1 MIPYLL
7 HVACL
12 IALCYGFYRLLLARE
27 TFFQLNRWIL
37 IGAIL
42 MAFLLPLWQI
52 PQQWTWRQAETA
64 FLTIKPV
71 EEPAAALAEEPT
83 KTSSSIEEAD
93 PVVQNPAMEKTNDL
107 ASANETPLAT
117 STPDNK
123 ETLTE
128 KSPAVPATAKPLQL
142 TFWSVLKYIYL
153 IGLGILALNFLI
165 QLISIAY
172 QRYTLPTIQDG
183 PFCIVEMDQDK
194 PPFSFWNS
202 LFINPAK
209 YDWETYNQIIQ
220 HEKVHLAQRHSLDIL
235 LAEALIVLQW
245 FNPLAWLYRKAIED
259 NLEYLTDATVL
270 EAGVD
275 RSAYQMNLLQVAV
288 PSFPLSPA
296 NNYNQSTLKK
306 RITMM
311 NAKKSSLQTSWKYLF
326 LLPILGLAT
335 VALNPIKTTAATT
348 EANNETEEYFSF
360 SGITNFEK
368 SGIWSAV
375 IEGDEICFTFNNSAK
390 NNQNWWSSTQCF
402 AKSEFANLPMG
413 KDGEF
418 QLKREAGT
426 VTFTGRFDG
435 DEGLGRFS
443 FTESAAFRANLEKE
457 GYKDIKEELMFHF
470 ALNNFNG
477 EYLTFL
483 KDRQLK
489 PKSKDELA
497 GVAFHLPTLPEFKK
511 DLDEYKSLGYGD
523 FKLKELIAMN
533 IHDMN
538 PEYIQSIRDAG
549 FKDASFDELMA
560 AKIHDVDPAYIKEMQ
575 GAGFGNLTLEEI
587 TQMSIHDVD
596 TEFVKSLASS
606 GFTNLNKDQVLQASI
621 HDVNPEYIKELQA
634 AGFKDLDLEKITQM
648 SIHDVDADFVKE
660 LNQMGFTNLTDEQ
673 ILQASIHDVSPK
685 YLKELKDAG
694 FKDLDLEKVIQFS
707 IHDVSANFVKELNQ
721 MGFSNL
727 TDEQILQASIH
738 GVSPEYMKE
747 LKAAG
752 FKDLSLEKIIQFSI
766 HDVDTDFVKELN
778 SMGFTNLTEEQ
789 ILQASIHDV
798 SPKYIKELKDA
809 GFKDLS
815 LEKVIQMSIHGV
827 DAGFVKKLNDA
838 GYTNLD
844 EDQILQASIH
854 GVDPNDLDGYKKLGF
869 DNIPM
874 DDLIQLHIH
883 NVTPEFIQKAKA
895 KGFDNLDLGEYVR
908 LKIMGFDELGKRKG
922 QREE

>member
-1 MIPYLL
+1 MISYLL

-12 IALCYGFYRLLLARE
+12 IALCYGFYRVLLARE

-37 IGAIL
+37 TGAII

-52 PQQWTWRQAETA
+52 PQQWTWRQAEASHTLFA
-64 FLTIKPV
+64 
-71 EEPAAALAEEPT
+71 EEPAATLAEEPT
-83 KTSSSIEEAD
+83 LKETAGLTKDTGTE
-93 PVVQNPAMEKTNDL
+93 VVQE
-107 ASANETPLAT
+107 
-117 STPDNK
+117 
-123 ETLTE
+123 
-128 KSPAVPATAKPLQL
+128 VPASDEAVATPVPAESAQPMIKASPDVPVKAQPLQL
-142 TFWSVLKYIYL
+142 SFWSVIKYVYL

-165 QLISIAY
+165 QLVSIAY
-172 QRYTLPTIQDG
+172 QRYTRPIIKDG
-183 PFCIVEMDQDK
+183 PFYIVELDQDK

-202 LFINPAK
+202 LFINPEK

-220 HEKVHLAQRHSLDIL
+220 HEKVHLSQRHSLDIL
-235 LAEALIVLQW
+235 LAEILVVLQW

-270 EAGVD
+270 QAGVD
-275 RSAYQMNLLQVAV
+275 RSAYQLNLLQVAV
-288 PSFPLSPA
+288 PSFPLSPT

-306 RITMM
+306 RIIMM

-348 EANNETEEYFSF
+348 DNTHETETFNSF
-360 SGITNFEK
+360 PSGINFEK

-375 IEGDEICFTFNNSAK
+375 IEGTDICFTFNNSAK
-390 NNQNWWSSTQCF
+390 NNNNNWWSSTECF
-402 AKSEFANLPMG
+402 AKSEFPNLPIS
-413 KDGEF
+413 KEGEF

-426 VTFTGRFDG
+426 ITFTGKFNG

-443 FTESAAFRANLEKE
+443 FTESATFRAKLESE

-483 KDRQLK
+483 KGRQLK

-497 GVAFHLPTLPEFKK
+497 GVAFHLPALPAFKK
-511 DLDEYKSLGYGD
+511 DLDDYKSLGYGD
-523 FKLKELIAMN
+523 FKLEELIAMN

-538 PEYIQSIRDAG
+538 PDYIQSIRDAG
-549 FKDASFDELMA
+549 FKNASFDELMA
-560 AKIHDVDPAYIKEMQ
+560 AKIHDVNPSYIKEMQ
-575 GAGFGNLTLEEI
+575 GAGLGNLTLEEI

-606 GFTNLNKDQVLQASI
+606 GYTNLSKDEVMQASI
-621 HDVNPEYIKELQA
+621 HGVNPDYIKELQA
-634 AGFKDLDLEKITQM
+634 AGFEDLSLEKITQM

-660 LNQMGFTNLTDEQ
+660 LNTMGFTNLTDEQ
-673 ILQASIHDVSPK
+673 ILQASIHGVSPQ
-685 YLKELKDAG
+685 YMKDLQAAG
-694 FKDLDLEKVIQFS
+694 FEDLDLEKVIQFS
-707 IHDVSANFVKELNQ
+707 IHDVSANFVKELNA

-738 GVSPEYMKE
+738 GVSPQYMKELQATGFEDLDLEKVIQFSIHDVSSDFVKELNAMGFSNLTDEQILQASIHDVSPQYMKE

-752 FKDLSLEKIIQFSI
+752 FKDLNLEKVIQFSI
-766 HDVDTDFVKELN
+766 HDVDAD
-778 SMGFTNLTEEQ
+778 
-789 ILQASIHDV
+789 
-798 SPKYIKELKDA
+798 
-809 GFKDLS
+809 
-815 LEKVIQMSIHGV
+815 
-827 DAGFVKKLNDA
+827 FVKKLNAA
-838 GYTNLD
+838 GYTNLN

-854 GVDPNDLDGYKKLGF
+854 GVDPNDLDGYKQLGF
-869 DNIPM
+869 DNISM

-883 NVTPEFIQKAKA
+883 NVTPEFIKKAKA
-895 KGFDNLDLGEYVR
+895 KGFDNLELEEYVR